1 VVSSKN
7 KVARAGRTGDP
18 ERVETERQRNRA
30 FMAETRGITKMKEM
44 LAEAYR
50 TEGKSKAQTLV
61 DELAQYIRK
70 LEANQIGA

>member
-1 VVSSKN
+1 
-7 KVARAGRTGDP
+7 
-18 ERVETERQRNRA
+18 
-30 FMAETRGITKMKEM
+30 MKEM